1 MLKRYSENGAI
12 LSLLSSMLF
21 ATQFPLI
28 KLGLSH
34 IPAPVAAIFECLFTG
49 LLCLLSA
56 RVLGH
61 SVRLVFKKELL
72 LAGLLNAAGLIFL
85 FEGLA
90 RMHPGILGLI
100 GRLYFVYAMLIS
112 YLHFQE
118 RPSRTEM
125 ALIALAILG
134 VFLIS
139 FQTGGTSVGS
149 ALGIIFAFLYPA
161 LFAIQNALIK
171 PIVCTLDTSTVL
183 MNTKTY
189 ALVPLLVYFLVRH
202 GGSDIPISLTGIEII
217 FVSTFLSTFLGLL
230 LFYKALRIAT
240 FRFANLMKATEPVF
254 VLIFSYA
261 LFPVELTPQ
270 NMIGTLLILASV
282 GFVAFMQSAQASE
295 QRG

>member
-1 MLKRYSENGAI
+1 MLKRYTENGAL

-21 ATQFPLI
+21 STQFPLI

-34 IPAPVAAIFECLFTG
+34 IPAPLAAIFECLFTG
-49 LLCLLSA
+49 LLCFASA
-56 RVLGH
+56 HVLNH
-61 SVRLVFKKELL
+61 SAKVVFRKELL
-72 LAGLLNAAGLIFL
+72 FAGLLNAAGLIFL

-90 RMHPGILGLI
+90 RVHPGILGLI

-112 YLHFQE
+112 YLYFHE
-118 RPSRTEM
+118 RPRRAEM

-134 VFLIS
+134 VFLVS
-139 FQTGGTSVGS
+139 FQTGGTTAGS

-171 PIVCTLDTSTVL
+171 PVVRTLDTSTVL
-183 MNTKTY
+183 LSTKAY
-189 ALVPLLVYFLVRH
+189 ALFPLLVYFAVSH
-202 GGSDIPISLTGIEII
+202 SATAASISFAGIEII

-230 LFYKALRIAT
+230 LFYKALGIAT
-240 FRFANLMKATEPVF
+240 FRLANLMKATEPVF

-270 NMIGTLLILASV
+270 NVIGTFLILASV
-282 GFVAFMQSAQASE
+282 GFVAIMKPAQAVK
-295 QRG
+295 

>member
-1 MLKRYSENGAI
+1 MRF
-12 LSLLSSMLF
+12 SLLSSMLF

-28 KLGLSH
+28 KLGLGH

-56 RVLGH
+56 KVLRH
-61 SVRLVFKKELL
+61 SAKLVFKKELL
-72 LAGLLNAAGLIFL
+72 FAGLLNAVGLIFL

-90 RMHPGILGLI
+90 RVHPGILGLI

-112 YLHFQE
+112 YLYFQE
-118 RPSRTEM
+118 RPSRVEM
-125 ALIALAILG
+125 LLIASAIFG

-139 FQTGGTSVGS
+139 FQTGGTSAGS

-171 PIVCTLDTSTVL
+171 PIVRTLDTSTVL
-183 MNTKTY
+183 LNTKVY
-189 ALVPLLVYFLVRH
+189 ALVPLLIYCLARH
-202 GGSDIPISLTGIEII
+202 DVSEAPVSFQGIGII

-230 LFYKALRIAT
+230 LFYKALGIAT

-254 VLIFSYA
+254 VLLFSCM
-261 LFPVELTPQ
+261 LFPVALTPQ
-270 NMIGTLLILASV
+270 NVLGTLLILASV
-282 GFVAFMQSAQASE
+282 GFVAFMQSDLRVQQE
-295 QRG
+295 G